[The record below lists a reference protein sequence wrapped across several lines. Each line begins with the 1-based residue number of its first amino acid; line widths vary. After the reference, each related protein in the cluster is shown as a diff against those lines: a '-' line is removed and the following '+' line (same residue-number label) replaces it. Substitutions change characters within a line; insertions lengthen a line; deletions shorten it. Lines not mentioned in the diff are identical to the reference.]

1 MNKLFCNSTKA
12 PMTIF
17 RPKEVIRQRAVSVAP
32 RMRHWWPVAVVPA
45 LLFGGTLLTTRGQ
58 EAKQAEGL
66 LAQLREIPAATF
78 ADAVDE
84 VVGRRG
90 FMSYDMRPVTG
101 APRLVGRAKTVLY
114 GPISPGATGKEK
126 PLGPLYG
133 IQIID
138 ESGPGDVLVAVTH
151 DLNITALGGLMATT
165 AKVRGM
171 EGVVVDGAVRDLD
184 QIDEL
189 KLPVFARS
197 VSPSTMVGRGTSL
210 ARDIPV
216 VCGGVTVCPGDYIVG
231 DRDGAV
237 CIPAGHI
244 QPVLKRAL
252 EMEATEKQM
261 MPMIRNTKSLQKV
274 MEKFKRI

>member
-1 MNKLFCNSTKA
+1 VTSPQRFVVTAA
-12 PMTIF
+12 PTA
-17 RPKEVIRQRAVSVAP
+17 RGVSLVRRWCTLAVLS
-32 RMRHWWPVAVVPA
+32 A
-45 LLFGGTLLTTRGQ
+45 LLAGGIFLTSRAQ
-58 EAKQAEGL
+58 EATQTGDL
-66 LAQLREIPAATF
+66 LAQLREIPAATL

-84 VVGRRG
+84 VIGKRG

-101 APRLVGRAKTVLY
+101 APRLAGRAKTVLY
-114 GPISPGATGKEK
+114 GPIGSSAPGNDQ

-138 ESGPGDVLVAVTH
+138 QSGPGDVLVAVTH

-184 QIDEL
+184 QIEEL
-189 KLPVFARS
+189 ELPVFARS
-197 VSPSTMVGRGTSL
+197 ISPSTMVGRGTSL
-210 ARDIPV
+210 ARDVPV

-231 DRDGAV
+231 DRDGVV
-237 CIPAGHI
+237 CIPAGQV
-244 QPVLKRAL
+244 QPVLQRAL
-252 EMEATEKQM
+252 QMEATEKQM
-261 MPMIRNTKSLQKV
+261 MPMIRDTKSLQKV